1 MTNDRTETARDHD
14 DSAIIDRATE
24 APDTTG
30 RAGGN
35 LQRDVGTQSEL
46 DRVDDP
52 DSRERVTKQDDI
64 ANGDAYPSDRAR
76 G

>member
-14 DSAIIDRATE
+14 DSAMIDRIEKTPQE
-24 APDTTG
+24 QG

-35 LQRDVGTQSEL
+35 LARDVGTDAAMQ
-46 DRVDDP
+46 RVRDP
-52 DSRERVTKQDDI
+52 EAQEGVDKQDEI
-64 ANGDAYPSDRAR
+64 NHGERTP